1 MTSNPLHLNSVA
13 HTYADRETRFAKP
26 IRLVGLPPLG
36 YTQLQTYYDAK
47 HQVAWYYMEGQPR
60 PCFTPTLLAELDR
73 WYDEVAERAIPEAA
87 EPVRYL
93 VAASKVPGVFNL
105 GGDLDLFQRLIRQR
119 DRQGLRGYAGACI
132 EPLYRNM
139 VSLERDLTTISLVQ
153 GDALGGGFEAALS
166 SNVVIAERSARLG
179 LPEVLFNLFPGMGA
193 YSFLSRR
200 VGPVLAERIILSGRL
215 YNAEELHAMGVID
228 VVADDGDGEMA
239 VYRYIEHERR
249 AQNAYRAI
257 RAVRQVVS
265 PVTREELSR
274 VTEIWVDAALRL
286 EDRDLRKMDRLVAR
300 QNHKAVSAS

>member
-1 MTSNPLHLNSVA
+1 MTSNQFHANSVVRLSSERA
-13 HTYADRETRFAKP
+13 IRFTTPLK
-26 IRLVGLPPLG
+26 LVGQPPLG
-36 YTQLQTYYDAK
+36 YTQLETYYDAK
-47 HQVAWYYMEGQPR
+47 HQVAWYYMNGQPR

-73 WYDEVAERAIPEAA
+73 WYNEVAERAIPEAD

-93 VAASKVPGVFNL
+93 VAASKVPRVFNL

-119 DRQGLRGYAGACI
+119 DRQGLRAYARACI
-132 EPLYRNM
+132 GPLYRNM

-166 SNVVIAERSARLG
+166 SNVVIAERSARMG

-200 VGPVLAERIILSGRL
+200 VGPALAERIILSGRL
-215 YNAEELHAMGVID
+215 YTAEELNAMGVVD

-239 VYRYIEHERR
+239 VYRYIEQERR

-257 RAVRQVVS
+257 RAVRQVVT
-265 PVTREELSR
+265 PVTREELTR
-274 VTEIWVDAALRL
+274 VAEIWVDAALRL

-300 QNHKAVSAS
+300 QNHKAVSYI